1 MRFDALEH
9 QSTSA
14 KCSTFALN
22 TNIDGFLWLF
32 GMFYNI
38 FLGNLAAVVE

>member
-1 MRFDALEH
+1 MVNGECASRGAR
-9 QSTSA
+9 
-14 KCSTFALN
+14 N
-22 TNIDGFLWLF
+22 TKIDGFLWLF